1 MTASTIMQRRAIYE
15 RTADR
20 SGEAFQLVNANVSAG
35 QVKVAGGDYVF
46 AQTGATY
53 GTVTL
58 QVLGPD
64 GNTWLTL
71 VTKSASDAG
80 SGTGVTL
87 AANAVLRVTVAGT
100 IGCYASLSRVPA

>member
-1 MTASTIMQRRAIYE
+1 MAVSTIDARRAIYD
-15 RTADR
+15 RTTDR
-20 SGEAFQLVNANVSAG
+20 SGEAFQMVNANVSTG
-35 QVKVAGGDYVF
+35 QVKVVGGDYVL
-46 AQTGATY
+46 AQTGMAY

-71 VTKSASDAG
+71 VTKSASDSG

-87 AANAVLRVTVAGT
+87 AANAVVRVTVAGT
-100 IGCYASLSRVPA
+100 TGCYASLSRVPA